1 MIFQV
6 FGEKAENSV
15 RIASNVRR
23 LGEVIAEPVDSH
35 ADGPSRL
42 LGGVNGPE
50 AVLLL
55 VPVQG
60 LKVALDLAPY
70 GFDKLGVFEDG
81 LQLALGAESCAHELR
96 IVKGQGQS
104 LTRRYWHEQ
113 LGFNYRMTN
122 IAAAIGFAQ
131 SERLPQILA
140 RKRKVSRTQIERLQA
155 GRERLID
162 SYEIVQ
168 RTLDEARKHV
178 SEQHYEEALVLYD

>member
-1 MIFQV
+1 VIFQV

-81 LQLALGAESCAHELR
+81 LQFVLGAESCAHELR
-96 IVKGQGQS
+96 IVKGQ
-104 LTRRYWHEQ
+104 
-113 LGFNYRMTN
+113 
-122 IAAAIGFAQ
+122 AALL
-131 SERLPQILA
+131 ERGM
-140 RKRKVSRTQIERLQA
+140 SF
-155 GRERLID
+155 
-162 SYEIVQ
+162 
-168 RTLDEARKHV
+168 H
-178 SEQHYEEALVLYD
+178 